1 MMPLSLN
8 HILNGTKMNTTPIYK
23 IGRCKKDALPER
35 FKYSFDCRP
44 RSSSLERYQDDL
56 DIKLKKPHL

>member
-1 MMPLSLN
+1 
-8 HILNGTKMNTTPIYK
+8 MNTTPIYK